1 MSKPPRL
8 KGEALAAAVQS
19 LETAWVPTV
28 EISTLRE
35 GTVIPV
41 ASAASG
47 LGATRVPGRCWSVV
61 PLGRTR
67 RGAPWG
73 VADSPSVI
81 VVSWCRPVG

>member
-47 LGATRVPGRCWSVV
+47 LVASVP
-61 PLGRTR
+61 
-67 RGAPWG
+67 RGYP
-73 VADSPSVI
+73 VADGA
-81 VVSWCRPVG
+81 WYR